1 MSKPLPP
8 PFPIQ
13 AQLSMALRV
22 QGAKFV
28 HIQDVGQH
36 SLAWLSE
43 SLLGMSTLP
52 LDEFKKAW
60 GSCLDGERAYDNT
73 TSVFRRLNA
82 ELNGVMPNLDEVA
95 S

>member
-1 MSKPLPP
+1 MNKPLPP
-8 PFPIQ
+8 PPPMI
-13 AQLSMALRV
+13 ARLSMAMRSA
-22 QGAKFV
+22 GAKFV
-28 HIQDVGQH
+28 HVKDVGQH

-43 SLLGMSTLP
+43 SLLGMPLS

-73 TSVFRRLNA
+73 TSVFRRLNS
-82 ELNGVMPNLDEVA
+82 ELNGVRGSEGA